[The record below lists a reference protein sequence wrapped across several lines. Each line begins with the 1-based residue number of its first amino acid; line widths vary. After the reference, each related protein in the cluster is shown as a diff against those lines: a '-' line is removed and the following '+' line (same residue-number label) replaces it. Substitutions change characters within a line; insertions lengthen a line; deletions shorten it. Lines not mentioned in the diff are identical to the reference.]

1 MANVWKHPNSKFW
14 YARFADETGR
24 WVNRS
29 TKQVKKGDAMQVALE
44 WERAARLGRD
54 KELTEVQSRRILSGI
69 LERTVGDSIR
79 QVPTRLFL
87 ENWLAGK
94 QMAKSSGTHTRYQ
107 TTVEQFMASLGDK
120 ADRPISAITAADIQS
135 FINLRVGAG
144 LATKTVVV
152 DVKSL
157 NNAFNR
163 ARRQGLIE
171 NNPVEAV
178 DLPTVESSTR
188 KPFTVAEA
196 KWIFD
201 AAPDK
206 DWSTAIALG
215 YYLGARLGDCV
226 NMKWDNVNFND
237 GVIVY
242 GQKKV
247 NTGRSKTVVTPLHT
261 QLERYLMTLA
271 STDQPEEFLCPSL
284 ANKTSGGS
292 KGLSAQFRE
301 IMLQANVDPETVP
314 GMGRRKFSR
323 KSFHSFRHTLP
334 TSLEREGVPEAVHMK
349 LSGHASRDVHS
360 LYTHTELA
368 TFKAAIEK
376 LPELELGN

>member
-1 MANVWKHPNSKFW
+1 MANVWKHPKSPYW
-14 YARFADETGR
+14 YARYADETGR

-29 TKQVKKGDAMQVALE
+29 TKQTKKGDALQVALE
-44 WERAARLGRD
+44 WERSSRLGRAR
-54 KELTEVQSRRILSGI
+54 ELTEAQSRKILSGI

-79 QVPTRLFL
+79 QIPTRIYL

-94 QMAKSSGTHTRYQ
+94 QMAKSPGTHARYR

-120 ADRPISAITAADIQS
+120 ADRPISAITSADIQS
-135 FINLRVGAG
+135 FINLRMGAG
-144 LATKTVVV
+144 LAAKTVVV

-178 DLPTVESSTR
+178 DLPAVESSTR

-201 AAPDK
+201 ATSDQ

-226 NMKWDNVNFND
+226 NMKWDNVNLND

-242 GQKKV
+242 SQKKV
-247 NTGRSKTVVTPLHT
+247 RTGRSKTVVTPLHP
-261 QLERYLMTLA
+261 QLEQYLMKLA
-271 STDQPEEFLCPSL
+271 GTDQPEEFLCPSL
-284 ANKTSGGS
+284 ANKNSGGS
-292 KGLSAQFRE
+292 KGLSAQFKE

-314 GMGRRKFSR
+314 GMGLRKFSR

-349 LSGHASRDVHS
+349 LSGHATREIHS
-360 LYTHTELA
+360 LYTHTEL
-368 TFKAAIEK
+368 TTLKAAIGK
-376 LPELELGN
+376 LPKLELGD

>member
-1 MANVWKHPNSKFW
+1 
-14 YARFADETGR
+14 
-24 WVNRS
+24 
-29 TKQVKKGDAMQVALE
+29 
-44 WERAARLGRD
+44 
-54 KELTEVQSRRILSGI
+54 
-69 LERTVGDSIR
+69 
-79 QVPTRLFL
+79 
-87 ENWLAGK
+87 
-94 QMAKSSGTHTRYQ
+94 MAKSPGTHARYR

-120 ADRPISAITAADIQS
+120 ADRPISAITSADIQS
-135 FINLRVGAG
+135 FINLRVGSG
-144 LATKTVVV
+144 LAAKTVVV

-178 DLPTVESSTR
+178 DLPAVESSTR

-201 AAPDK
+201 ATSDK

-242 GQKKV
+242 SQKKV
-247 NTGRSKTVVTPLHT
+247 RTGRSKTVVTPLHP
-261 QLERYLMTLA
+261 QLEQYLMKLA
-271 STDQPEEFLCPSL
+271 GTDQPEEFLCPSL
-284 ANKTSGGS
+284 ANKNSGGS
-292 KGLSAQFRE
+292 KGLSAQFKE

-334 TSLEREGVPEAVHMK
+334 TSLEREGVPETVHMK

-368 TFKAAIEK
+368 TLKAAIGK
-376 LPELELGN
+376 LPKLELGD